1 VRRPK
6 QVASAADFSAGEA
19 MLDLYLEL
27 DARGV
32 YPQLARAAQRH
43 ALDVFIVSN
52 DYLPTGDNV
61 HLIAIEDNQVNGGAW
76 VLANI
81 GRGDICV
88 TANSGLAVNCILRGA
103 LALSPSGRQWG
114 ADAVGDDAK
123 GFAEPWA
130 ANAELFAQRLEKAIA
145 SARAMSP
152 RPLSPP
158 PRLSRTGV
166 AGSSQRARMSRP
178 AFA

>member
-1 VRRPK
+1 
-6 QVASAADFSAGEA
+6 

-27 DARGV
+27 DAHGV
-32 YPQLARAAQRH
+32 YPQVVRAAQRH
-43 ALDVFIVSN
+43 ALDVFVVSN
-52 DYLPTGDNV
+52 DYLPSDRNI
-61 HLIAIEDNQVNGGAW
+61 HLIAVEDDQVNGGAW

-123 GFAEPWA
+123 GFPEPWA

-145 SARAMSP
+145 SVRGMSP
-152 RPLSPP
+152 RPLPSSPGF
-158 PRLSRTGV
+158 SRTGY
-166 AGSSQRARMSRP
+166 AGSSQRTPMSRP
-178 AFA
+178 AFG

>member
-1 VRRPK
+1 
-6 QVASAADFSAGEA
+6 

-32 YPQLARAAQRH
+32 YPQAVRAAQRH
-43 ALDVFIVSN
+43 ALDLFIVSN
-52 DYLPTGDNV
+52 DYLPTGPNV
-61 HLIAIEDNQVNGGAW
+61 HLIAVEDDQVNGGAW

-114 ADAVGDDAK
+114 ADAIGDDAK
-123 GFAEPWA
+123 SFAEPWA

-145 SARAMSP
+145 SARGMRPRAFPPSP
-152 RPLSPP
+152 GAP
-158 PRLSRTGV
+158 RTGF
-166 AGSSQRARMSRP
+166 AGLSQRAPMSRA
-178 AFA
+178 AFG

>member
-1 VRRPK
+1 
-6 QVASAADFSAGEA
+6 

-27 DARGV
+27 DAHGV
-32 YPQLARAAQRH
+32 YPQIVRAAQRH

-52 DYLPTGDNV
+52 DYLPPGDNI
-61 HLIAIEDNQVNGGAW
+61 HLIAVEDNQANGGGGW

-114 ADAVGDDAK
+114 ADAIGDDAK
-123 GFAEPWA
+123 GFAESGA

-145 SARAMSP
+145 SARGMKP
-152 RPLSPP
+152 RPSSPSP
-158 PRLSRTGV
+158 GLSRTGY
-166 AGSSQRARMSRP
+166 AGLSPRTPMSRA
-178 AFA
+178 AFG

>member
-1 VRRPK
+1 
-6 QVASAADFSAGEA
+6 

-27 DARGV
+27 DARAV
-32 YPQLARAAQRH
+32 CPQVMRAGQRY

-61 HLIAIEDNQVNGGAW
+61 HLIAIEDDQVNGEAW

-123 GFAEPWA
+123 GLTEPWV
-130 ANAELFAQRLEKAIA
+130 ANAELFARRLEKVIA
-145 SARAMSP
+145 SARAMSQRLL
-152 RPLSPP
+152 RPSPNFA
-158 PRLSRTGV
+158 RTGF
-166 AGSSQRARMSRP
+166 AEPSQKVPRA
-178 AFA
+178 AVG